1 MIIALRDYDLTAARR
16 RVRDAI
22 DFERRLGPRIGGRLY
37 RHLTFARDAVN
48 VIGANLSSALTYLQ
62 VAYGGTLTA
71 TDCDI
76 GQLTPALP
84 LVRAW
89 MILRGHPSWGG
100 GVHQYF
106 HRESVIEPGNWEN
119 GPRDGGALLERCYLE
134 SPPAWDIERFEATV
148 LEGAAAVYGTEPL
161 DSEWLPGQVY
171 PGSPIGRYFS
181 ILSMSME
188 LQAIGALDP
197 AFTRQDALVGEWW
210 LVQPVSPRLQHYRL
224 VRQLGMRMGGYVPSE
239 MLDDPR
245 RVVMG
250 WYAEDSEM
258 SPEDI
263 EDRLAR
269 SKWVAGWR
277 RVIWR
282 RDETPLDSPTFD
294 FVRRLEGVTEDS
306 YGPYRHS
313 TDLPPWR

>member
-1 MIIALRDYDLTAARR
+1 MIIAIRDYNLTAARQ
-16 RVRDAI
+16 RVRETI
-22 DFERRLGPRIGGRLY
+22 DFERRLGTLFGAGLNRE
-37 RHLTFARDAVN
+37 LTSATDAVR
-48 VIGANLSSALTYLQ
+48 VLGVRISLALTRLQ
-62 VAYGGTLTA
+62 VGNGGTLTP
-71 TDCDI
+71 THCDI

-106 HRESVIEPGNWEN
+106 HREAVVEPGEWEN

-134 SPPAWDIERFEATV
+134 SPPAWDVERFEATV
-148 LEGAAAVYGTEPL
+148 LEGAAAVFGTEPL
-161 DSEWLPGQVY
+161 DSEWIPGQVY

-197 AFTRQDALVGEWW
+197 AFTRQDALTGEWW

-224 VRQLGMRMGGYVPSE
+224 VRQLGMQMGGYVPSE

-245 RVVMG
+245 RVVMA

-263 EDRLAR
+263 EARLAS

-277 RVIWR
+277 RVLWR